1 MKKINKK
8 VIKLYLNV
16 IFDKRLNLT
25 LPKDK
30 ILTFFFAL
38 DVPTDFA
45 SFPFFLL
52 FLFLSRFLSAFL
64 GLFAHFHVDSGE
76 LWCLLVAL
84 PLLTIILCVVLK
96 DLALRH
102 HVANGREERYQDKV
116 DKSWLPFG
124 DPSCFTI
131 T

>member
-1 MKKINKK
+1 M
-8 VIKLYLNV
+8 

-25 LPKDK
+25 LPKGE
-30 ILTFFFAL
+30 ILTFFLAL
-38 DVPTDFA
+38 DAPTVVSS
-45 SFPFFLL
+45 SFPFSLF
-52 FLFLSRFLSAFL
+52 FLFLCRFLSAFL
-64 GLFAHFHVDSGE
+64 GLFAHFNVDFGE
-76 LWCLLVAL
+76 FWCLLVAL
-84 PLLTIILCVVLK
+84 PFLTIILCVVLK

-124 DPSCFTI
+124 DPSCFAI